1 MHESEAT
8 MMIVAVFMALML
20 TASAASVLS
29 RRMNIPYTILLVLV
43 GLALG
48 HAARSAHALAFLM
61 EFRLTPEIVLYV
73 LLPVLLFESAFNL
86 DARQLI
92 KNLLPIA
99 GLAVPALLVSTAVVG
114 AGLHYAIGLR
124 WEAALLFGALI
135 SATDPVAVVALFKE
149 MGAPKRL
156 GILVEG
162 ESLFNDGTALVVF
175 KLILGIMLAGSVG
188 AEALYDG
195 ALRFVMVAAGGVMIG
210 VSLGA
215 VFARLIHYIHE
226 DRLVEIT
233 LTTVLAHSSFLLAE
247 HLGVSGVMA
256 TVAAGLTMGSYGRLD
271 ISPAVFEY
279 LKAFW
284 EYVAFVCNSLIFLLV
299 GLSIDAWALAQEWRA
314 ILIAAFIVI
323 AARALAVFGIV
334 PMVETLSVRVER
346 ISRAFQG
353 VIVWGGLRGALAI
366 VMALS
371 IPAEVPE
378 RQLLLTL
385 TLGIVLFSLLAG
397 GLTIKRLM
405 AALGFQRFSLHDR
418 MEVARATLDVKR
430 RVAEG
435 LPEVIK
441 EMGFIR
447 TGRPE
452 REIVQQYEAQGA
464 ALERA
469 TDSMKQSMGAWD
481 EGRMLLARC
490 LRAERK
496 FQLEMFEEGIIA
508 EDKMRDVLVA
518 IERQLDRVKEGV
530 RVYKPGKPPLMTRIE
545 RAIAQLRPLRP
556 LTSWL
561 KAWRIAGGYEIEHA
575 RLAASTAI
583 LKEIGALVDSGAYSE
598 ESASEARELY
608 AALRAKAL
616 SRLKDIRQAYPE
628 YVERAEAMMLKR
640 LALGMELRRFEELG
654 ERGGLSSRALKQARE
669 RISSQIR
676 RLRMRPVEEL
686 HVPPMELLAR
696 VPLFAGLGGDELA
709 ELSEAATAGTYLPG
723 DDVVVQASS
732 GDSLFIVG
740 RGRLRVIEV
749 KENGDEVP
757 LKGLGPGDFFGET
770 ALLHPQPRTATVRA
784 ETHCTLLELEK
795 EALMPILEA
804 TPALRATFESAY
816 RERVLTRL
824 LAGVPAYE
832 HLDPAAR
839 EEIARG
845 MRLVSY
851 KEGEEIFRQGSRSEH
866 SLLLIKSGSVHVMHS
881 GMSIK
886 RLGPADHYFVEPGE
900 THTATLTAEGP
911 VEAFIK

>member
-1 MHESEAT
+1 MHESEVT
-8 MMIVAVFMALML
+8 LTIVAVFMALML
-20 TASAASVLS
+20 IASASSVLS
-29 RRMNIPYTILLVLV
+29 RKMKIPYTVLLVVV

-48 HAARSAHALAFLM
+48 HAARNTHTLGFLM
-61 EFRLTPEIVLYV
+61 EFRLTPDVVLYV

-86 DARQLI
+86 DARQLV

-114 AGLHYAIGLR
+114 AGMHYAIGLR

-135 SATDPVAVVALFKE
+135 SATDPVAVVSLFKE

-175 KLILGIMLAGSVG
+175 KLILGIMVAGTVG
-188 AEALYDG
+188 AEAVYAG
-195 ALRFVMVAAGGVMIG
+195 AWRFVVVAAGGVMIG
-210 VSLGA
+210 VAMGA
-215 VFARLIHYIHE
+215 LFAKTIHFIHE

-279 LKAFW
+279 LEAFW
-284 EYVAFVCNSLIFLLV
+284 EYVAFVCNSLVFLLV
-299 GLSIDAWALAQEWRA
+299 GLSIDGAALLADWRP
-314 ILIAAFIVI
+314 IMIAALIVI
-323 AARALAVFGIV
+323 IARSIAVFGIV
-334 PMVETLSVRVER
+334 PMVQTLSARVER
-346 ISRAFQG
+346 ISLAFQG

-371 IPAEVPE
+371 IPADIPE
-378 RQLLLTL
+378 RQFLLTL
-385 TLGIVLFSLLAG
+385 TLGIVLFTLLAG

-405 AALGFQRFSLHDR
+405 GLLGFQRFSLHER

-430 RVAEG
+430 HVAEG
-435 LPEVIK
+435 LPEVIA
-441 EMGFIR
+441 EMGFMR

-452 REIVQQYEAQGA
+452 REIVRHYEAQGD

-469 TDSMKQSMGAWD
+469 TDSLKQDIGAWD
-481 EGRMLLARC
+481 EGRMLLAHL
-490 LRAERK
+490 LRTERR
-496 FQLEMFEEGIIA
+496 FQLRMFEEGIIA

-518 IERQLDRVKEGV
+518 IERQLDRVKEGA
-530 RVYKPGKPPLMTRIE
+530 RIYMPGRPPLMTRFE
-545 RAIAQLRPLRP
+545 RAISQIGPLRP
-556 LTSWL
+556 VTSRL
-561 KAWRIAGGYEIEHA
+561 KSWRIAGGYEIEHA

-583 LKEIGALVDSGAYSE
+583 LREITALVEQGAYSD
-598 ESASEARELY
+598 ESAGEARELY

-616 SRLKDIRQAYPE
+616 ARLKDIRQAYPQ
-628 YVERAEAMMLKR
+628 YVERAEAVMLKR
-640 LALGMELRRFEELG
+640 LALGMEMRRFDELG
-654 ERGGLSSRALKQARE
+654 QSGALSSRALMQARQ
-669 RISSQIR
+669 RISGQIR

-686 HVPPMELLAR
+686 RVPPMELLGR
-696 VPLFAGLGGDELA
+696 VPMFSGLGSEALS
-709 ELSEAATAGTYLPG
+709 ELSEAASACTFLPG
-723 DDVVVQASS
+723 DEIVRQESH

-740 RGRLRVIEV
+740 RGHVQVLEV
-749 KENGDEVP
+749 RENGNEVP
-757 LKGLGPGDFFGET
+757 LKRLGPGDFFGET

-795 EALMPILEA
+795 EALMPILDA
-804 TPALRATFESAY
+804 RPALKSAFESAY
-816 RERVLTRL
+816 RERVLARL

-832 HLDPAAR
+832 DLDPAVR

-845 MRLVSY
+845 MRLVSFADGERIFVEATSAEHTLMLV
-851 KEGEEIFRQGSRSEH
+851 KEGR
-866 SLLLIKSGSVHVMHS
+866 VHVTHA
-881 GMSIK
+881 GMSI
-886 RLGPADHYFVEPGE
+886 RHMGPGDHHFITQGE
-900 THTATLTAEGP
+900 SHTATLTAEGP